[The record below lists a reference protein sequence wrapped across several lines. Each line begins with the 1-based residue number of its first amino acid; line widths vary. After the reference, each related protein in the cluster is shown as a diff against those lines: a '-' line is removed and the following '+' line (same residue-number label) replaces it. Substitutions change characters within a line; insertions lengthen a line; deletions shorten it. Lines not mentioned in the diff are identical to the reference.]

1 VALGRESFSTLA
13 AKRRKIP
20 FPLAPLLRPRETRI
34 MSLKVNRIVGRLTM
48 GRSGK
53 KSCLQKIESK
63 GGEERSGRDKGKA
76 RKGAVAT
83 AVANPEGATWQDL
96 KLL

>member
-1 VALGRESFSTLA
+1 
-13 AKRRKIP
+13 
-20 FPLAPLLRPRETRI
+20 
-34 MSLKVNRIVGRLTM
+34 M

-83 AVANPEGATWQDL
+83 AVENPEGATWQDL